1 MKGIS
6 QVIVVGLRYAN
17 ESLMLGFAP
26 KSPDMKR
33 YIVIVVEV

>member
-6 QVIVVGLRYAN
+6 QVIAVGLRYAN

-26 KSPDMKR
+26 KLPDMKR
-33 YIVIVVEV
+33 HIVVVVEV